1 MTLET
6 IETEGATFLKLTN
19 SVGLSVTLSD
29 FGAGIYE
36 IRYLGVPMTIA
47 EKDKKAW
54 LHSTAYFGKTVGRI
68 AGRIKDGKLDYLGKS
83 YVLSVNEGTNTLHG
97 GVEGF
102 SYRPFR
108 MDVVHLGDGVAAD
121 FYLVSKALDMGFPG
135 EVDLRVRYL
144 LKENEPVLRIV
155 YDAKVSEET
164 PLNFT
169 CHAYFNIGGEDTVER
184 QKLFVDAKET
194 ETYDPALVP
203 LGFVPSPKCLDF
215 LMPKAVGQDILDPYL
230 QNSRAFGYDHCFAFE
245 KNKGTYPV
253 VSLENE
259 HFRMSLKTSLPA
271 VQVYSDNYP
280 RPLCPLT
287 NGQKEKQHS
296 GLAIEPVYRPND
308 FHAMAAIPFENK
320 RNFIEYTFEKKGE

>member
-169 CHAYFNIGGEDTVER
+169 CHAYFNLGGDETVEAQR
-184 QKLFVDAKET
+184 LWIDAEKT
-194 ETYDPALVP
+194 ETYGPSLIP
-203 LGFVPSPKCLDF
+203 LGFVPSPRCLDF
-215 LMPKAVGQDILDPYL
+215 TEPKAVGQDIMDPYL
-230 QNSRAFGYDHCFAFE
+230 QKSRALGYDHCFAF
-245 KNKGTYPV
+245 KDNRGQAPV
-253 VSLENE
+253 LRLESAKYGME
-259 HFRMSLKTSLPA
+259 ITTSLPG

-280 RPLCPLT
+280 RLGALLN
-287 NGQKEKQHS
+287 NGHREKQHS
-296 GLAIEPVYRPND
+296 GLAIEPVYLPDD
-308 FHAMAAIPFENK
+308 FTSMSAVPGTNK
-320 RNFIEYTFEKKGE
+320 HDWIAYHFYAKER